1 MTLFS
6 LNKDHKELR
15 KGILAFC
22 RAELSEGAEERD
34 RTGTFPRDLWD
45 KCGEMGL
52 QGMPVPEEMGGLGLD
67 PLSCAVA
74 LEALGQGCPDGGLL
88 MAISAHLLANV
99 VPIWKHGSK
108 AQHEQHLAN
117 LCSGRSICAV
127 GMTEPSAGSD
137 PYSMATKA
145 VPDGDGWVITGRK
158 TFISNSSVADLAL
171 VYARTEEGKGYH
183 GGITAF
189 LLEHPQFER
198 GQDFETMGLRT
209 CAIGELVLDEV
220 RVGPEA
226 VVGRVGA
233 GGPMFFESMNWE
245 RTLLVACH
253 MGVMDRLLQKAV
265 KYART
270 RTSGGIPI
278 GKHQAVSHRIADM
291 KVKLEAARLLT
302 YKAASKL
309 DRSHDVALD
318 AAIAKLFVS
327 ESLVSCA
334 LDTIRTLGGY
344 GYTAEYEVER
354 AMRDAVGGILYSG
367 TSDIQR
373 VLIARWLLGI

>member
-1 MTLFS
+1 MMPFS
-6 LNKDHKELR
+6 LTNDHKELR

-22 RAELSEGAEERD
+22 RSELSEGAEERD
-34 RTGTFPRDLWD
+34 RAGVFPRDLWN

-52 QGMPVPEEMGGLGLD
+52 QGMPVPEEKGGLGLD

-74 LEALGQGCPDGGLL
+74 LEALGRGCPDGGLL

-99 VPIWKHGSK
+99 VPIWKHGSE
-108 AQHEQHLAN
+108 AQHEKYLAD

-137 PYSMATKA
+137 PYDMATKA
-145 VPDGDGWVITGRK
+145 VPDGDGWIITGRK
-158 TFISNSSVADLAL
+158 TFISNATVADLAL

-183 GGITAF
+183 GGVTAF

-198 GQDFETMGLRT
+198 GQAFDTMGLRT
-209 CAIGELVLDEV
+209 CSIGELVLDEV

-253 MGVMDRLLQKAV
+253 MGVMDRLLDKAV
-265 KYART
+265 RYART
-270 RTSGGIPI
+270 RTSGGVPI
-278 GKHQAVSHRIADM
+278 GKHQAVSHRIANM
-291 KVKLEAARLLT
+291 KVQLEAARLLT
-302 YKAASKL
+302 YKAATKL
-309 DRSHDVALD
+309 DQSHDVALD

-354 AMRDAVGGILYSG
+354 ALRDAVGGILYSG
-367 TSDIQR
+367 TSDLQR

>member
-1 MTLFS
+1 MTPFS
-6 LNKDHKELR
+6 LTDDHKDLR
-15 KGILAFC
+15 KGILSFC
-22 RAELSEGAEERD
+22 QSELSEGAEERD
-34 RTGTFPRDLWD
+34 RAGTFSRDLWD

-52 QGMPVPEEMGGLGLD
+52 QGLPVPAEQGGLGLD
-67 PLSCAVA
+67 GLSCAVA
-74 LEALGQGCPDGGLL
+74 LEALGLGCPDGGLL
-88 MAISAHLLANV
+88 MSISAHLLANV

-108 AQHEQHLAN
+108 AQHERHLAD

-127 GMTEPSAGSD
+127 GMTESNAGSD
-137 PYSMATKA
+137 PYSMSTKA

-158 TFISNSSVADLAL
+158 TLISNSSVADLAL
-171 VYARTEEGKGYH
+171 IYARTEEGKGYH

-198 GQDFETMGLRT
+198 GQAFETMGLRT
-209 CAIGELVLDEV
+209 CPIGELVLDDV

-226 VVGRVGA
+226 VVGSVGA

-253 MGVMDRLLQKAV
+253 VGVMERLLNKAIR
-265 KYART
+265 YART
-270 RTSGGIPI
+270 RKSGGVAI

-309 DRSHDVALD
+309 GRSHDVALD

>member
-6 LNKDHKELR
+6 LTNDHKVLA
-15 KGILAFC
+15 KGILDFC
-22 RAELSEGAEERD
+22 RAELGEGAEERD
-34 RTGTFPRDLWD
+34 RAGTFPRALWD

-52 QGMPVPEEMGGLGLD
+52 QGLPVPEDKGGLGLD

-74 LEALGQGCPDGGLL
+74 LEALGRGCPDGGLV

-99 VPIWKHGSK
+99 VPIWKHGTP
-108 AQHEQHLAN
+108 AQHERHLAD
-117 LCSGRSICAV
+117 LCAGRTICAV

-137 PYSMATKA
+137 PYTMATKA

-158 TFISNSSVADLAL
+158 SFISNSSVADLAL

-198 GQDFETMGLRT
+198 GQAFETMGLRT

-233 GGPMFFESMNWE
+233 GGPIFFESMNWE
-245 RTLLVACH
+245 RSLLVACH
-253 MGVMDRLLQKAV
+253 VGVMQRLLDKAV
-265 KYART
+265 RYART
-270 RTSGGIPI
+270 RSSGGAPI

-318 AAIAKLFVS
+318 AAVAKLFVS

-334 LDTIRTLGGY
+334 LDTVRTLGGY

-354 AMRDAVGGILYSG
+354 ALRDAVGGILYSG

-373 VLIARWLLGI
+373 VLISRWLLGI

>member
-1 MTLFS
+1 
-6 LNKDHKELR
+6 
-15 KGILAFC
+15 
-22 RAELSEGAEERD
+22 
-34 RTGTFPRDLWD
+34 
-45 KCGEMGL
+45 
-52 QGMPVPEEMGGLGLD
+52 
-67 PLSCAVA
+67 
-74 LEALGQGCPDGGLL
+74 
-88 MAISAHLLANV
+88 
-99 VPIWKHGSK
+99 
-108 AQHEQHLAN
+108 
-117 LCSGRSICAV
+117 
-127 GMTEPSAGSD
+127 
-137 PYSMATKA
+137 
-145 VPDGDGWVITGRK
+145 
-158 TFISNSSVADLAL
+158 
-171 VYARTEEGKGYH
+171 
-183 GGITAF
+183 
-189 LLEHPQFER
+189 
-198 GQDFETMGLRT
+198 MGLRT

-265 KYART
+265 RYART

-291 KVKLEAARLLT
+291 KEKLEAARLLT